1 MCQNQNCIGMNENFK
16 KELYVGHCV
25 LRVLNTSFW
34 DPRCQTYVFESRIA
48 QGIQVWVQ
56 NNQLPAL
63 PSTIFFKNCFG
74 CKKNHEKNRT
84 LR

>member
-1 MCQNQNCIGMNENFK
+1 MYQNQNCIGMNENFK

-25 LRVLNTSFW
+25 LRVLKTSLW
-34 DPRCQTYVFESRIA
+34 DPRYQTYVFESRIA

-63 PSTIFFKNCFG
+63 PSNIFFQKLFGVQKNY
-74 CKKNHEKNRT
+74 EKNWT
-84 LR
+84 LC